1 MDEKIRVIVAGGGTA
16 GWLTAY
22 SLARRLGNLLEV
34 TLVESDQIGTV
45 GVGESTIPTMRRFHQ
60 FFDIDERE
68 FMRATQASFKL
79 GILFDNWGAPGES
92 YVHSF
97 GEIGQSNWLVEFHQY
112 WLEAHANGFGGSLED
127 YCLEVKAL
135 KAGKFALKV
144 GETPLT
150 YAFHLDATAY
160 AGFLRQKSESL
171 GVRRVEGKISE
182 ITVDPVTGNIQS
194 LELEQH
200 RQVAGDFFVDCTGF
214 RALLLGGALDV
225 EYEDWSHWLA
235 ADRALAVQTSS
246 TEPPSPYTH
255 AIAHSSGW
263 QWRVPLQSRKGNGLV
278 YSSRFCSDD
287 DARKTLLGNITGR
300 TITEP
305 HLLSFKTGRRVDAWQ
320 KNCVAIGL
328 SSGFLEP
335 LESTSIHLITTAIV
349 RLMKLFPFSG
359 AMAPLAEE
367 FNRKTR
373 LEWEA
378 VRDFVIL
385 HYKQTQRDDSEFWN
399 YYRTMDIPDS
409 LARRIELFKEN
420 GYVWP
425 DSVDLFRGHSWV
437 QVMMG
442 QGLFPEHR
450 HGAGRILPPEALKLE
465 LEKLSAS
472 VTHNLA
478 KLPDH
483 NDFINQYC
491 PAQN

>member
-1 MDEKIRVIVAGGGTA
+1 
-16 GWLTAY
+16 
-22 SLARRLGNLLEV
+22 
-34 TLVESDQIGTV
+34 
-45 GVGESTIPTMRRFHQ
+45 
-60 FFDIDERE
+60 
-68 FMRATQASFKL
+68 
-79 GILFDNWGAPGES
+79 
-92 YVHSF
+92 
-97 GEIGQSNWLVEFHQY
+97 VEFHQY

-135 KAGKFALKV
+135 KAGKFAHKV

-160 AGFLRQKSESL
+160 AKFLRQKGESL

-200 RQVAGDFFVDCTGF
+200 RQVAGDFFIDCTGF
-214 RALLLGGALDV
+214 RALLLGGALAV

-235 ADRALAVQTSS
+235 ADRALAVQTRN

-263 QWRVPLQSRKGNGLV
+263 QWRVPLQGRKGNGLV

-287 DARKTLLGNITGR
+287 DARKTLLGNITGK

-305 HLLSFKTGRRVDAWQ
+305 NLLRFKTGRRVDAWH

-349 RLMKLFPFSG
+349 RLMKLFPFAG

-367 FNRKTR
+367 FNRKSR

-409 LARRIELFKEN
+409 LARRMELFKEN

-465 LEKLSAS
+465 LEKLSAF

-483 NDFINQYC
+483 NDFIQQYC